1 MHNDDDHLAFVEDA
15 PGLQPVC
22 AAEACWTVLI
32 VDDDE
37 DVHHAT
43 EFALHDLKV
52 LGRPLRF
59 LHASTAA
66 EAIAVLD
73 RHRDVAVVLLDV
85 VMEREDAGLVA
96 VERIRNELAM
106 AAVRIVLRT
115 GQPGYAPELDAIANY
130 DINDYKTKTEL
141 TRSKLFTTVTAAIR
155 SFDQIRRLEESRSS
169 LELIIESASRF
180 NAEQGLPTF
189 AAAVVEQLAAL
200 LGVPP
205 EGMVCVRNTGDAKA
219 DDHGV
224 ADMILAAAGRFAP
237 LVNQPLSALTDL
249 DVREMINGCLREGAN
264 RRGERMLALHFSG
277 RHGRDF
283 AVYVESTAP
292 IRMLDRHLLDIF
304 CTNITIRGENIGLVE
319 RLRTAAFVDAL
330 TGLPNRAAQIEVID
344 ELTRISASGD
354 HVLAL
359 VDIDEFSETIDAFGY
374 SFGDQQL
381 QAVGGRLRALLPDD
395 VHVARVG
402 SDVFGVY
409 GNGKIVT
416 LENLRN
422 ILFDPFD
429 NEGVT
434 HTISFSLG
442 LVGAADAACSGV
454 DLLRNAAIALK
465 RAKVDGPG
473 NAAYYTAAV
482 GIQTRQRVHML
493 HDLRAALENRQLIVA
508 FQPQFDLAT
517 NRVLGVEA
525 LLRWRS
531 DAGRYVPLDQFIP
544 VAEQSGLIVEIG
556 AWVLNAALAAQRELA
571 AAGFK
576 LRMAVNVSPVQF
588 RHPGFLDVVRGA
600 IAESGIDPALLEL
613 EITESVALS
622 GWKLVTEH
630 LQAIKL
636 LGVSIAIDD
645 FGTGFSSLSYLAR
658 LPADCLKIDRSF
670 VHALDDRH
678 SGAPIAAMVIR
689 LGEQLGMRVLAEGV
703 EDVLQLQTLIELG
716 CNEAQGLVYAP
727 AMEQRD
733 LLVWL
738 RERER

>member
-52 LGRPLRF
+52 LGRHLRF

-155 SFDQIRRLEESRSS
+155 SFDQIRRLDESRGS
-169 LELIIESASRF
+169 LELIIDGASRF
-180 NAEQGLPTF
+180 NAELGLPTF
-189 AAAVVEQLAAL
+189 ATAVVGQLADL
-200 LGVPP
+200 LGIPP
-205 EGMVCVRNTGDAKA
+205 DGLVCTRASGDANGA
-219 DDHGV
+219 
-224 ADMILAAAGRFAP
+224 AEEMILAAAGRYAP
-237 LVNQPLSALTDL
+237 LATRPLAAVADPA
-249 DVREMINGCLREGAN
+249 VREMVGSCLREGGN
-264 RRGERMLALHFSG
+264 RRSERALALHFAG
-277 RHGRDF
+277 RHGRNF
-283 AVYVESTAP
+283 AVYIESTAP
-292 IRMLDRHLLDIF
+292 IRTLDRHLLDIF
-304 CTNITIRGENIGLVE
+304 CTNVAICGENVGLVE
-319 RLRTAAFVDAL
+319 RLRKAAFVDKL
-330 TGLPNRAAQIEVID
+330 TGLPNRAAQIEAID
-344 ELTRISASGD
+344 ELSGVSGAGD

-359 VDIDEFSETIDAFGY
+359 IDIDEFSESIDAFGY

-442 LVGAADAACSGV
+442 LVGAADAACSGA

-517 NRVLGVEA
+517 NRILGVEA

-531 DAGRYVPLDQFIP
+531 DAGQYVPLDQFIP

-600 IAESGIDPALLEL
+600 ITESGIDPALLEL

-670 VHALDDRH
+670 VHALDNRH
-678 SGAPIAAMVIR
+678 SGTPIAAMVIR

-703 EDVLQLQTLIELG
+703 EDGLQLQTLIELG
-716 CNEAQGLVYAP
+716 CNEAQGLVYAS

-733 LLVWL
+733 LLAWL